1 MSPCAA
7 RRTLTVAILMLTN
20 ATLSLAQTASPA
32 SAKQPPASS
41 LIDYLRYSEP
51 RFTKW
56 ESLSQINPGG
66 KLFVITLAQPAHRH
80 SCAVR
85 SFTATE
91 LVCRGSFGSI
101 RSYKA
106 SEIAALIV
114 PGDFAARVGFAIGFT
129 GATAVVAWQA
139 FVLAAT
145 CTPCAVG
152 VAIGAF
158 LLFVVDAGLQ
168 AADPVNDALLYLA
181 PGQTLQVKLRM

>member
-1 MSPCAA
+1 MSSCIFC
-7 RRTLTVAILMLTN
+7 RTLTVAVLISLP
-20 ATLSLAQTASPA
+20 ATLSLAQSTSPA
-32 SAKQPPASS
+32 SVERPPASS
-41 LIDYLRYSEP
+41 LVDYLRYSEP
-51 RFTKW
+51 KFTNW
-56 ESLSQINPGG
+56 ESLSQINPSG
-66 KLFVITLAQPAHRH
+66 KLFVITLAQPLHRH
-80 SCAVR
+80 PCAVR

-91 LVCRGSFGSI
+91 LVCRGSFGSV

-129 GATAVVAWQA
+129 GATAVVAWRA

-158 LLFVVDAGLQ
+158 LLLVVNLGTQ
-168 AADPVNDALLYLA
+168 AADPVDDALLYLA
-181 PGQTLQVKLRM
+181 PGQNLEVKLRM